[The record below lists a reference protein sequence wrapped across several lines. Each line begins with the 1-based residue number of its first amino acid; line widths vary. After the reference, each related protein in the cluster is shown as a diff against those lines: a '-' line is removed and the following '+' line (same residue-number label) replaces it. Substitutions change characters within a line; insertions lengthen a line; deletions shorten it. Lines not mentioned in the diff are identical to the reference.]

1 MTVLE
6 ALEGCPPTMNVLAA
20 RLVIDIYT
28 ERDDDQPL
36 SGTMDLTTLLTI
48 RPFLSGVI
56 LRDVTDLLDH
66 VDTPL
71 QEIFE
76 RWFGPRRSHEPELP
90 AFA

>member
-1 MTVLE
+1 M
-6 ALEGCPPTMNVLAA
+6 G
-20 RLVIDIYT
+20 
-28 ERDDDQPL
+28 
-36 SGTMDLTTLLTI
+36 LTTLLTI